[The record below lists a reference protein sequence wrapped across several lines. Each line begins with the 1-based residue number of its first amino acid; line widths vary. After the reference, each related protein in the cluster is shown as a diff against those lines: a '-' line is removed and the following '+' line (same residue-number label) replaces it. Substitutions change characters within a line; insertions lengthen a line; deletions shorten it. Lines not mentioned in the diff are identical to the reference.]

1 MKKDIVC
8 AYLKANCWGKKHMV
22 TSKTLEQTLH
32 MSGNELRSQINC
44 LRREGI
50 PIASSGA
57 GYFYAET
64 AADIYTTIRRLE
76 KMRRGLD
83 AAIEG
88 LEQTMEKFG
97 DAH

>member
-1 MKKDIVC
+1 
-8 AYLKANCWGKKHMV
+8 
-22 TSKTLEQTLH
+22 
-32 MSGNELRSQINC
+32 MSENELRSQISR
-44 LRREGI
+44 LRREAI

-64 AADIYTTIRRLE
+64 AGEIYTTIRRLE

-88 LEQTMEKFG
+88 LEEALNRFG
-97 DAH
+97 DAW

>member
-1 MKKDIVC
+1 MNKDIVC
-8 AYLKANCWGKKHMV
+8 AYLKANCTGRSR
-22 TSKTLEQTLH
+22 TASSQTLQQTLR
-32 MSGNELRSQINC
+32 MSENELRSQISR
-44 LRREGI
+44 LRREAV

-64 AADIYTTIRRLE
+64 AGEIYTTIRRLE

-88 LEQTMEKFG
+88 LEEALNRFG
-97 DAH
+97 DAW